1 MHESYD
7 VLIVG
12 AGHAGAHTAL
22 ALRQHGFDGSV
33 ALLGDEPE
41 LPYERPP
48 LSKEFLIGDK
58 PFDRLLIRPASFW
71 TDRAVTILTGR
82 RVVAVDPVAH
92 TVRTAAG
99 ETFSYG
105 RLVWAAGG
113 RPRRLACPGAEAT
126 GVHGLRTR
134 ADADEIQRAM
144 DKVQRVVIVGG
155 GYVGLE
161 VAAALATKGKH
172 VTLLEARERVLV
184 RVAGEALSR
193 FYEAEH
199 RSRGVDI
206 RLGAKVDVIETSDG
220 RATAVRLDDGTVL
233 PAEMVVVGVGI
244 IPAVEPL
251 VEAGAA
257 GTDGVAVDE
266 FMRTNLPDILA
277 VGDCAQHA
285 NRFADGARIR
295 LESVQNAVDMAATA
309 ARTLLADPRPYY
321 AMPWFWSNQFDLKLQ
336 TVGLSVG
343 YDQAVV
349 RGEIATRSFS
359 VIYLRR
365 GHVVALDCVNATRD
379 FAQGRALVAD
389 GAQVDA
395 ALLADASVP
404 LKDVARAAATRPTTP
419 ATSSQ

>member
-1 MHESYD
+1 
-7 VLIVG
+7 
-12 AGHAGAHTAL
+12 
-22 ALRQHGFDGSV
+22 
-33 ALLGDEPE
+33 
-41 LPYERPP
+41 
-48 LSKEFLIGDK
+48 
-58 PFDRLLIRPASFW
+58 
-71 TDRAVTILTGR
+71 
-82 RVVAVDPVAH
+82 
-92 TVRTAAG
+92 
-99 ETFSYG
+99 
-105 RLVWAAGG
+105 
-113 RPRRLACPGAEAT
+113 
-126 GVHGLRTR
+126 
-134 ADADEIQRAM
+134 
-144 DKVQRVVIVGG
+144 
-155 GYVGLE
+155 
-161 VAAALATKGKH
+161 
-172 VTLLEARERVLV
+172 
-184 RVAGEALSR
+184 
-193 FYEAEH
+193 
-199 RSRGVDI
+199 
-206 RLGAKVDVIETSDG
+206 
-220 RATAVRLDDGTVL
+220 
-233 PAEMVVVGVGI
+233 MVVVGVGI